1 MKWPVVLKKN
11 DVYREKIKEKR
22 PWFFPVP
29 IVIFGDSVYKIKLL
43 FLKKGYAPLLWDS
56 YLDHTKQR
64 LVVFHK
70 GDSSLAIDALVSG
83 MTDQQALRALYG
95 LKNSDRIIVEYT
107 DEDKNLLSQC
117 R

>member
-1 MKWPVVLKKN
+1 M
-11 DVYREKIKEKR
+11 
-22 PWFFPVP
+22 
-29 IVIFGDSVYKIKLL
+29 
-43 FLKKGYAPLLWDS
+43 LWDS